1 VSGTVIQM
9 MRGDLDGRNRIMLTS
24 ESDGLTSALLLLW
37 IMNSVNHLN
46 ELIEALRFH
55 DAA

>member
-1 VSGTVIQM
+1 MI

-24 ESDGLTSALLLLW
+24 EADGLTSALLLLW